1 MSESAKKLIVM
12 AGGTGGHV
20 FPGLAVARHLMD
32 QGWQVRWLGTADRME
47 ADLVPQHGIDIDFIR
62 ISGLRG
68 KGIKALLMAPL
79 RIFNAW
85 RQARAIMKR
94 FRPDVVLGMGGYV
107 SGPGGLAAWSLGIP
121 VVLHEQNG
129 IAGLT
134 NKWLARIAHTVLQA
148 FPGAF
153 PGAPVVGNPVRKDV
167 LALAVPAIRYAEH
180 TGPVRV
186 LVMGGSQGA
195 RILNQILPQ
204 VAGKLGERV
213 TIWHQCGKGSQ
224 VSVQQAYQQV
234 GQPHHKIT
242 EFIDNVAGAY
252 AWADVVVCRS
262 GALTVSEIAAAGL
275 PAIFVPFQ
283 HKDRQQYWNALP
295 LEQAGGAKIFEQP
308 QFNAD
313 EVSQTL
319 AQWDRPTLLAMATLV
334 REVGV
339 TDATERVAE
348 AVSRATRAKA

>member
-1 MSESAKKLIVM
+1 MSGQAKRLMVM

-20 FPGLAVARHLMD
+20 FPGLAVAHHLMD
-32 QGWQVRWLGTADRME
+32 QGWQIRWLGTADRME
-47 ADLVPQHGIDIDFIR
+47 ADLVPKHGIDIDFIE

-68 KGIKALLMAPL
+68 KGLKAMLFAPI

-85 RQARAIMKR
+85 RQARAIMQR
-94 FRPDVVLGMGGYV
+94 FQPDVVLGMGGYV

-134 NKWLARIAHTVLQA
+134 NKWLSKIAKTVMQA

-153 PGAPVVGNPVRKDV
+153 PNAEVVGNPVRTDV
-167 LALAVPAIRYAEH
+167 LALPLPEQRLAGRDGEI
-180 TGPVRV
+180 RV
-186 LVMGGSQGA
+186 LVVGGSQGA
-195 RILNQILPQ
+195 RVLNLTMPQ
-204 VAGKLGERV
+204 VAEKLGDSI
-213 TIWHQCGKGSQ
+213 TIWHQSGKGGQ
-224 VSVQQAYQQV
+224 QTVEQAYADA
-234 GQPHHKIT
+234 GQSQHKVT
-242 EFIDNVAGAY
+242 EFIDDMAKAY

-295 LEQAGGAKIFEQP
+295 LEKAGAAKIFEQP
-308 QFNAD
+308 QFTAD
-313 EVSQTL
+313 AVASTL
-319 AQWDRPTLLAMATLV
+319 AGWDRKTLLEMAE
-334 REVGV
+334 RARAAAIP
-339 TDATERVAE
+339 DATERVAQ
-348 AVSRATRAKA
+348 AVSLAAQA

>member
-1 MSESAKKLIVM
+1 MSGQAKRLMVM

-20 FPGLAVARHLMD
+20 FPGLAVAHHLMD
-32 QGWQVRWLGTADRME
+32 QGWQIRWLGTADRME
-47 ADLVPQHGIDIDFIR
+47 ADLVPKHGIDIDFIE

-68 KGIKALLMAPL
+68 KGLKAMLFAPI

-85 RQARAIMKR
+85 RQARAIMQR
-94 FRPDVVLGMGGYV
+94 FQPDVVLGMGGYV

-134 NKWLARIAHTVLQA
+134 NKWLSKIAKTVMQA

-153 PGAPVVGNPVRKDV
+153 PNAEVVGNPVRTDV
-167 LALAVPAIRYAEH
+167 LALPLPEQRL
-180 TGPVRV
+180 TGREGEIRV
-186 LVMGGSQGA
+186 LVVGGSQGA
-195 RILNQILPQ
+195 RVLNLTMPQ
-204 VAGKLGERV
+204 VAEKLGDSV
-213 TIWHQCGKGSQ
+213 TIWHQSGKGGQ
-224 VSVQQAYQQV
+224 QTVEQAYADA
-234 GQPHHKIT
+234 GQPQHKVT
-242 EFIDNVAGAY
+242 EFIDDMAEAY

-295 LEQAGGAKIFEQP
+295 LEKAGAAKILEQP
-308 QFNAD
+308 QFTVDA
-313 EVSQTL
+313 VASTL
-319 AQWDRPTLLAMATLV
+319 SGWSRESLLTMAE
-334 REVGV
+334 RARAASIP
-339 TDATERVAE
+339 DATERVANE
-348 AVSRATRAKA
+348 VSRAARA